1 MGVVMVEGN
10 GTTEVHRDPMGIG
23 TDGKNPK
30 RSPDRKG
37 DGVALLIHNKLHLC
51 QKKVPR
57 GKDQ

>member
-1 MGVVMVEGN
+1 MVEGN